1 MLRRIRLS
9 TRVVNWKWCGQHE
22 RQGLADCWVACYMT
36 HGEVVRTSCA
46 EVCQLLH
53 LQTSRCL
60 LLWTDARMKPSSL
73 GCRLLSVLSKCKV
86 LEVALTKTAFCTR
99 CRTVIKKSVVL
110 TYSTD
115 VSEQRSDE
123 ASDGLGSEAAVDFT
137 TDHFSHISPDSNDN
151 NLCLQSA

>member
-1 MLRRIRLS
+1 
-9 TRVVNWKWCGQHE
+9 
-22 RQGLADCWVACYMT
+22 
-36 HGEVVRTSCA
+36 
-46 EVCQLLH
+46 
-53 LQTSRCL
+53 
-60 LLWTDARMKPSSL
+60 MKPSSL

-123 ASDGLGSEAAVDFT
+123 ASDGLGSEAAVNFT